1 MLDFNKQATE
11 IRRFLLGRLPE
22 ESAEHLEERIFA
34 DRDFAEEVEIAESE
48 LIADYHENNL
58 GPEDRALFERKYL
71 TSPANIQAVDYES
84 AFREFIRGKLKEEDP
99 LHRGRLGLMATSP
112 AGSEAKVSPA
122 QPEHS
127 KHGLRFSWLR
137 RFFVTRPLLA
147 NLTAAVSLLLLLAVG
162 FWKLSAY
169 LTRPPAGD
177 PAQTER
183 RAIEGELA
191 RLNTAP
197 STSLQV
203 TPAVTVDLQP
213 VQRGVGAMSRLRI
226 GDFNRSSFIRLRL
239 GLIQSGPVNYRAAFL
254 DDRRNELFVVED
266 LTAQNTPEGPQVQL
280 LVPAKYF
287 KPGDYQI
294 SLSALNRGG
303 SYEEVNSY
311 ALRVIEAKQ

>member
-11 IRRFLLGRLPE
+11 IRQFLLGRLPE
-22 ESAEHLEERIFA
+22 ESAEHLEDRIFA

-58 GPEDRALFERKYL
+58 GPEDRALFERRYL
-71 TSPANIQAVDYES
+71 TSDANIQAVDYEGV
-84 AFREFIRGKLKEEDP
+84 FREFIRGKLKEEDP
-99 LHRGRLGLMATSP
+99 LHRGRLGLVATPP
-112 AGSEAKVSPA
+112 AGPAAKVSPA
-122 QPEHS
+122 ESEPS

-147 NLTAAVSLLLLLAVG
+147 NLTAVASLLLLLAVG

-177 PAQTER
+177 SAQTER

-197 STSLQV
+197 AASLQV

-213 VQRGVGAMSRLRI
+213 MQRGGGAMARLRI

-239 GLIQSGPVNYRAAFL
+239 GLIQSGPVNYRASFL

-266 LTAQNTPEGPQVQL
+266 LTPQNTPEGPQVQL

-287 KPGDYQI
+287 RPGDYQI

-303 SYEEVNSY
+303 SYEEVNGY
-311 ALRVIEAKQ
+311 ALRVIETKQ